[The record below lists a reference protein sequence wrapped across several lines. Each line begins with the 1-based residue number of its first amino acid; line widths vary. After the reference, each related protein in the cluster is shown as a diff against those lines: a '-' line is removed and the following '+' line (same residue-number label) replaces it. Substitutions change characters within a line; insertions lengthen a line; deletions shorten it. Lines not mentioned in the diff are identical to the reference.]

1 MVCFVLTSRD
11 TVGISEAKSTLNH
24 ICVNTTLTQTSMI
37 RKFSTIEI
45 SDVVDHNGAARYGF
59 EDVGAPVNDN
69 ATIAPWIDEPVG
81 IDYLAPLPSSLSD
94 LDIILYS

>member
-1 MVCFVLTSRD
+1 MS
-11 TVGISEAKSTLNH
+11 
-24 ICVNTTLTQTSMI
+24 

-69 ATIAPWIDEPVG
+69 ATIAPWLDEPVRV
-81 IDYLAPLPSSLSD
+81 DYLVAFPLVV
-94 LDIILYS
+94 

>member
-1 MVCFVLTSRD
+1 MS
-11 TVGISEAKSTLNH
+11 
-24 ICVNTTLTQTSMI
+24 

-69 ATIAPWIDEPVG
+69 ATIAPWLDEPVR
-81 IDYLAPLPSSLSD
+81 IDYLVAFPLVV
-94 LDIILYS
+94 